1 MNLKNIHNRKDY
13 IKLNEFLGGTD
24 GGVGAKDGFA
34 NNAKLKDTVIGKIF
48 NGTFKG
54 IGWLY
59 RKTKEF
65 FAINKLNAQLVNE
78 LMRGVILF
86 CFANNIDLKT
96 GKKLDKEELK
106 SKENE
111 KENEKENQ
119 NKKEN
124 GDKETTKVEEPIT
137 GDKDYNTI
145 SKKIEDICK
154 NKYDFNPEAKE
165 FSSPL
170 KNSKIIPYPTYI
182 ETVNENDY
190 DPELICIGDKFRIIN
205 SNGSL
210 EDITISNINT
220 KENLVTYYVGENNK
234 EIFPKNGKGIPI
246 SSLLPSNFTG
256 FGNITKTCESFLRK
270 NISGY
275 DDMSDDDKVRLETV
289 FMHYKL
295 IKKLNSK
302 TTTATV
308 IKENLN
314 MIISSSFI
322 INEAIARIDL
332 DDPQAGKT
340 MTPIAITVK
349 DILSKR
355 DREKYKDN
363 DELNVLLKDINLAEI
378 EKYIESKDDIDK
390 NTKSVVSSYVNIYN
404 LKTIQ
409 LSAEQL
415 MSPKKNIDNLETN
428 ALKLKWNKTVS
439 KTNASFSGIM
449 DMSHLD
455 ISNSNIGGN
464 VNISKAKTAADK
476 IVNSTKT
483 QIEDAKISSKL
494 PLIEDKFANYAS
506 MQRESNS
513 WCYYSFKYKGK
524 IFKTALSPYQDKFD
538 DYGLVRIIKAIDDV
552 NETNHAVTTDDDFFS
567 EFLTM
572 NIDDPDF
579 KKGTPETKNV
589 YFMFKY
595 NAIFPASNDS
605 KIGAKV
611 LIFNEFVMR
620 DGKVY
625 LFLKM
630 KDGGNLT
637 VNIPNISNLNMKD
650 YVHSFDMVI
659 NNRHFN
665 LSKLDK
671 NWKTAL
677 NINNNTDLRTGNKPQ
692 CLNSKNKT
700 IESGLSLA
708 GAKLK
713 ITV

>member
-1 MNLKNIHNRKDY
+1 MNLKNIYNRKDY
-13 IKLNEFLGGTD
+13 LKLNEFLGGSE

-34 NNAKLKDTVIGKIF
+34 NNTKLKDSMIGKLF

-86 CFANNIDLKT
+86 CFANNLDLKT
-96 GKKLDKEELK
+96 GKKLDDEELK
-106 SKENE
+106 NDE
-111 KENEKENQ
+111 KEE
-119 NKKEN
+119 
-124 GDKETTKVEEPIT
+124 DKETIKTEEPIT
-137 GDKDYNTI
+137 AESEKNYNTM
-145 SKKIEDICK
+145 SKKVDSICK
-154 NKYDFNPEAKE
+154 NKYNFNPEAKD

-170 KNSKIIPYPTYI
+170 KDTKIIPYPTYV
-182 ETVNENDY
+182 ETINEKDY

-205 SNGSL
+205 SNGKL

-220 KENLVTYYVGENNK
+220 KENIVTYYVGENNK

-246 SSLLPSNFTG
+246 SSLLPSNFAG
-256 FGNITKTCESFLRK
+256 FDNITKTCDNFLRK
-270 NISGY
+270 NIIGY

-302 TTTATV
+302 TTTASA

-314 MIISSSFI
+314 VILSSYSI
-322 INEAIARIDL
+322 INEAISRVKL

-340 MTPIAITVK
+340 TTPSITLTVK
-349 DILSKR
+349 DILTKR
-355 DREKYKDN
+355 DREKFKDN
-363 DELNVLLKDINLAEI
+363 DDLNIPLRNINLAEI
-378 EKYIESKDDIDK
+378 EKFVEEKDKVDRK
-390 NTKSVVSSYVNIYN
+390 TKSIVSSYVNIYN

-409 LSAEQL
+409 LSADQL
-415 MSPKKNIDNLETN
+415 MVSRKNVDSVENN
-428 ALKLKWNKTVS
+428 KLKLKWNKTVS

-449 DMSHLD
+449 DMSTLD
-455 ISNSNIGGN
+455 ITNSNIGGD
-464 VNISKAKTAADK
+464 VDISKVKSAADK
-476 IVNSTKT
+476 VVNSTKN

-494 PLIEDKFANYAS
+494 PLIDDKFANYTS
-506 MQRESNS
+506 MQKESNS
-513 WCYYSFKYKGK
+513 WCYYSFKYNDKF
-524 IFKTALSPYQDKFD
+524 FKVAISPYQDKFD
-538 DYGLVRIIKAIDDV
+538 DYGLVRITTAFTDV
-552 NETNHAVTTDDDFFS
+552 DETKHTVIPDDDFFS

-572 NIDDPDF
+572 NVDEPDF
-579 KKGTPETKNV
+579 KKGTPVQKNI

-595 NAIFPASNDS
+595 NALFPASNDS
-605 KIGAKV
+605 KIKSKV
-611 LIFNEFVMR
+611 LVFNEFIMR
-620 DGKVY
+620 DGKTY

-630 KDGGNLT
+630 KGGGNLT

-650 YVHSFDMVI
+650 YIYSFDLVI

-665 LSKLDK
+665 LSKLDQT
-671 NWKTAL
+671 WKKSL
-677 NINNNTDLRTGNKPQ
+677 NFTNTDLRIGNKPE

-700 IESGLSLA
+700 IEAGLSLA

>member
-1 MNLKNIHNRKDY
+1 MNLKNIYNRKDY
-13 IKLNEFLGGTD
+13 LKLNEFLGGSE

-34 NNAKLKDTVIGKIF
+34 NNTKLKDSMIGKLF

-86 CFANNIDLKT
+86 CFANNLDLKT
-96 GKKLDKEELK
+96 GKKLDDEELK
-106 SKENE
+106 NDE
-111 KENEKENQ
+111 KEE
-119 NKKEN
+119 
-124 GDKETTKVEEPIT
+124 DKETIKTEEPIT
-137 GDKDYNTI
+137 AESEKNYNTM
-145 SKKIEDICK
+145 SKKLDSICK
-154 NKYDFNPEAKE
+154 NKYNFNPEAKD

-170 KNSKIIPYPTYI
+170 KNTKIIPYPTYV
-182 ETVNENDY
+182 ETINEKDY

-205 SNGSL
+205 SNGKL

-220 KENLVTYYVGENNK
+220 KENIVTYYVGENNK

-246 SSLLPSNFTG
+246 SSLLPSNFAG
-256 FGNITKTCESFLRK
+256 FDNITKTCDNFLRK
-270 NISGY
+270 NIIGY
-275 DDMSDDDKVRLETV
+275 DDMSDDDGEADSDKVRLETV

-302 TTTATV
+302 TTTASA

-314 MIISSSFI
+314 VILSSYSI
-322 INEAIARIDL
+322 INEAISRVKL

-340 MTPIAITVK
+340 TTPSITLTVK
-349 DILSKR
+349 DILTKR
-355 DREKYKDN
+355 DREKFKDN
-363 DELNVLLKDINLAEI
+363 DDLNIPLRNINLAEI
-378 EKYIESKDDIDK
+378 EKFVEEKDKVDRK
-390 NTKSVVSSYVNIYN
+390 TKSIVSSYVNIYN

-409 LSAEQL
+409 LSADQL
-415 MSPKKNIDNLETN
+415 MVSRKNVDSVENN
-428 ALKLKWNKTVS
+428 KLKLKWNKTVS

-449 DMSHLD
+449 DMSTLD
-455 ISNSNIGGN
+455 ITISNIGGD
-464 VNISKAKTAADK
+464 VDISKVKSAADK
-476 IVNSTKT
+476 FVNYTKN

-494 PLIEDKFANYAS
+494 PLIDDKFANYTS
-506 MQRESNS
+506 MQKESNS
-513 WCYYSFKYKGK
+513 WCYYSFKYNDKF
-524 IFKTALSPYQDKFD
+524 FKVAISPYQDKFD
-538 DYGLVRIIKAIDDV
+538 DYGLVRITTAFTDV
-552 NETNHAVTTDDDFFS
+552 DETKHTVIPDDDFFS

-572 NIDDPDF
+572 NVDEPDF
-579 KKGTPETKNV
+579 KKGTPVQKNI

-595 NAIFPASNDS
+595 NALFPASNDS
-605 KIGAKV
+605 KIKSKV
-611 LIFNEFVMR
+611 LVFNEFIMR
-620 DGKVY
+620 DGKTY

-630 KDGGNLT
+630 KGGGNLT

-650 YVHSFDMVI
+650 YIYSFDLVI

-665 LSKLDK
+665 LSKLDQT
-671 NWKTAL
+671 WKKSL
-677 NINNNTDLRTGNKPQ
+677 NFTNTDLRIGNKPE

-700 IESGLSLA
+700 IEAGLSLA

>member
-1 MNLKNIHNRKDY
+1 MNLKNIYNRKDY
-13 IKLNEFLGGTD
+13 LKLNEFLGGSE

-34 NNAKLKDTVIGKIF
+34 NNTKLKDSMIGKLF

-86 CFANNIDLKT
+86 CFANNLDLKT
-96 GKKLDKEELK
+96 GKKLDDEELK
-106 SKENE
+106 NDE
-111 KENEKENQ
+111 KEE
-119 NKKEN
+119 
-124 GDKETTKVEEPIT
+124 DKETIKTEEPIT
-137 GDKDYNTI
+137 AESEKNYNTM
-145 SKKIEDICK
+145 SKKVDSICK
-154 NKYDFNPEAKE
+154 NKYNFNPEAKD

-170 KNSKIIPYPTYI
+170 KDTKIIPYPTYV
-182 ETVNENDY
+182 ETINEKDY

-205 SNGSL
+205 SNGKL

-220 KENLVTYYVGENNK
+220 KENIVTYYVGENNK

-246 SSLLPSNFTG
+246 SSLLPSNFAG
-256 FGNITKTCESFLRK
+256 FDNITKTCDNFLRK
-270 NISGY
+270 NIIGY

-302 TTTATV
+302 TTTASA

-314 MIISSSFI
+314 VILSSYSI
-322 INEAIARIDL
+322 INEAISRVKL

-340 MTPIAITVK
+340 TTPSITLTVK
-349 DILSKR
+349 DILTKR
-355 DREKYKDN
+355 DREKFKDN
-363 DELNVLLKDINLAEI
+363 DDLNIPLRNINLAEI
-378 EKYIESKDDIDK
+378 EKFVEEKDKVDRK
-390 NTKSVVSSYVNIYN
+390 TKSIVSSYVNIYN

-409 LSAEQL
+409 LSADQL
-415 MSPKKNIDNLETN
+415 MVSRKNVDSVENN
-428 ALKLKWNKTVS
+428 KLKLKWNKTVS

-449 DMSHLD
+449 DMSTLD
-455 ISNSNIGGN
+455 ITISNIGGD
-464 VNISKAKTAADK
+464 VDISKVKSAADK
-476 IVNSTKT
+476 VVNSTKN

-494 PLIEDKFANYAS
+494 PLIDDKFANYTS
-506 MQRESNS
+506 MQKESNS
-513 WCYYSFKYKGK
+513 WCYYSFKYNDKF
-524 IFKTALSPYQDKFD
+524 FKVAISPYQDKFD
-538 DYGLVRIIKAIDDV
+538 DYGLVRITTAFTDV
-552 NETNHAVTTDDDFFS
+552 DETKHTVIPDDDFFS

-572 NIDDPDF
+572 NVDEPDF
-579 KKGTPETKNV
+579 KKGTPVQKNI

-595 NAIFPASNDS
+595 NALFPASNDS
-605 KIGAKV
+605 KIKSKV
-611 LIFNEFVMR
+611 LVFNEFIMR
-620 DGKVY
+620 DGKTY

-630 KDGGNLT
+630 KGGGNLT

-650 YVHSFDMVI
+650 YIYSFDLVI

-665 LSKLDK
+665 LSKLDQT
-671 NWKTAL
+671 WKKSL
-677 NINNNTDLRTGNKPQ
+677 NFTNTDLRIGNKPE

-700 IESGLSLA
+700 IEAGLSLA

>member
-1 MNLKNIHNRKDY
+1 MNLKNIYNRKDY
-13 IKLNEFLGGTD
+13 LKLNEFLGGSE
-24 GGVGAKDGFA
+24 GGVGANDGFA
-34 NNAKLKDTVIGKIF
+34 NNTKLKDSMIGKLF

-86 CFANNIDLKT
+86 CFANNLDLKT
-96 GKKLDKEELK
+96 GKKLDDEELK
-106 SKENE
+106 NDE
-111 KENEKENQ
+111 KEE
-119 NKKEN
+119 
-124 GDKETTKVEEPIT
+124 DKETIKTEEPIT
-137 GDKDYNTI
+137 AESEKSYNTM
-145 SKKIEDICK
+145 SKKVDSICK
-154 NKYDFNPEAKE
+154 NKYNFNPEAKD
-165 FSSPL
+165 FSNPL
-170 KNSKIIPYPTYI
+170 KDTKIIPYPTYV
-182 ETVNENDY
+182 ETINEKDY

-205 SNGSL
+205 SNGKL

-220 KENLVTYYVGENNK
+220 KENIVTYYVGENNK

-246 SSLLPSNFTG
+246 SSLLPSNFAG
-256 FGNITKTCESFLRK
+256 FDNITKTCDNFLRK
-270 NISGY
+270 NIIGY

-302 TTTATV
+302 TTTASA

-314 MIISSSFI
+314 VILSSYSI

-363 DELNVLLKDINLAEI
+363 DELNIPLRNINLAEI
-378 EKYIESKDDIDK
+378 EKFVEEKDKVDRK
-390 NTKSVVSSYVNIYN
+390 TKSIVSSYVNIYN

-409 LSAEQL
+409 LSADQL
-415 MSPKKNIDNLETN
+415 MVSRKNVDSVENN
-428 ALKLKWNKTVS
+428 KLKLKWNKTVS

-449 DMSHLD
+449 DMSTLD
-455 ISNSNIGGN
+455 ITNSNIGGD
-464 VNISKAKTAADK
+464 VNISKVKSAADK
-476 IVNSTKT
+476 VVNSTKN

-494 PLIEDKFANYAS
+494 PLIDDKFANYTS
-506 MQRESNS
+506 MQKESNS
-513 WCYYSFKYKGK
+513 WCYYSFKYNDKF
-524 IFKTALSPYQDKFD
+524 FKVAISPYQDKFD
-538 DYGLVRIIKAIDDV
+538 DYGLVRITTAFTDV
-552 NETNHAVTTDDDFFS
+552 DETKHTVIPDDDFFS

-572 NIDDPDF
+572 NVDEPDF
-579 KKGTPETKNV
+579 KKGTPVQKNI

-595 NAIFPASNDS
+595 NALFPASNDS
-605 KIGAKV
+605 KIKSKV
-611 LIFNEFVMR
+611 LVFNEFIMR
-620 DGKVY
+620 DGKTY

-630 KDGGNLT
+630 KGGGNLT

-650 YVHSFDMVI
+650 YIYSFDLVI

-665 LSKLDK
+665 LSKLDQT
-671 NWKTAL
+671 WKKSL
-677 NINNNTDLRTGNKPQ
+677 NFTNTDLRIGNKPE

-700 IESGLSLA
+700 IEAGLSLA
-708 GAKLK
+708 GEKLK

>member
-1 MNLKNIHNRKDY
+1 MNLKNIYNRKDY
-13 IKLNEFLGGTD
+13 LKLNEFLGGSE

-34 NNAKLKDTVIGKIF
+34 NNTKLKDSMIGKLF

-78 LMRGVILF
+78 LMRGVVLF
-86 CFANNIDLKT
+86 CFANNLDLKT
-96 GKKLDKEELK
+96 GKKLDDEELK
-106 SKENE
+106 NDE
-111 KENEKENQ
+111 KEE
-119 NKKEN
+119 
-124 GDKETTKVEEPIT
+124 DKETIKTEEPIT
-137 GDKDYNTI
+137 AESEKNYNTM
-145 SKKIEDICK
+145 SKKVDSICK
-154 NKYDFNPEAKE
+154 NKYNFNPEAKD

-170 KNSKIIPYPTYI
+170 KDTKIIPYPTYV
-182 ETVNENDY
+182 ETINEKDY

-205 SNGSL
+205 SNGKL

-220 KENLVTYYVGENNK
+220 KENIVTYYVGENNK

-246 SSLLPSNFTG
+246 SSLLPSNFAG
-256 FGNITKTCESFLRK
+256 FDNITKTCDNFLRK
-270 NISGY
+270 NIIGY

-302 TTTATV
+302 TTTASA

-314 MIISSSFI
+314 VILSSYSI
-322 INEAIARIDL
+322 INEAISRVKL

-340 MTPIAITVK
+340 TTPSITLTVK
-349 DILSKR
+349 DILTKR
-355 DREKYKDN
+355 DREKFKDN
-363 DELNVLLKDINLAEI
+363 DDLNIPLRNINLAEI
-378 EKYIESKDDIDK
+378 EKFVEEKDKVDRK
-390 NTKSVVSSYVNIYN
+390 TKSIVSSYVNIYN

-409 LSAEQL
+409 LSADQL
-415 MSPKKNIDNLETN
+415 MVSRKNVDSVENN
-428 ALKLKWNKTVS
+428 KLKLKWNKTVS

-449 DMSHLD
+449 DMSTLD
-455 ISNSNIGGN
+455 ITNSNIGGD
-464 VNISKAKTAADK
+464 VDISKVKSEADK
-476 IVNSTKT
+476 VVNSTKN

-494 PLIEDKFANYAS
+494 PLIDDKFANYTS
-506 MQRESNS
+506 MQKESNS
-513 WCYYSFKYKGK
+513 WCYYSFKYNDKF
-524 IFKTALSPYQDKFD
+524 FKVAISPYQDKFD
-538 DYGLVRIIKAIDDV
+538 DYGLVRITTAFTDV
-552 NETNHAVTTDDDFFS
+552 DETKHTVIPDDDFFS

-572 NIDDPDF
+572 NVDEPDF
-579 KKGTPETKNV
+579 KKGTPVQKNI

-595 NAIFPASNDS
+595 NALFPASNDS
-605 KIGAKV
+605 KIKSKV
-611 LIFNEFVMR
+611 LVFNEFIMR
-620 DGKVY
+620 DGKTY

-630 KDGGNLT
+630 KGGGNLT

-650 YVHSFDMVI
+650 YIYSFDLVI

-665 LSKLDK
+665 LSKLDQT
-671 NWKTAL
+671 WKKSL
-677 NINNNTDLRTGNKPQ
+677 NFTNTDLRIGNKPE

-700 IESGLSLA
+700 IEAGLSLA

>member
-1 MNLKNIHNRKDY
+1 MNLKNIYNRKDY
-13 IKLNEFLGGTD
+13 LKLNEFLGGSE

-34 NNAKLKDTVIGKIF
+34 NNTKLKDSMIGKLF

-86 CFANNIDLKT
+86 CFANNLDLKT
-96 GKKLDKEELK
+96 GKKLDDEELK
-106 SKENE
+106 IDE
-111 KENEKENQ
+111 KEE
-119 NKKEN
+119 
-124 GDKETTKVEEPIT
+124 DKETIKTEEPIT
-137 GDKDYNTI
+137 AESEKNYNTM
-145 SKKIEDICK
+145 SKKVDSICK
-154 NKYDFNPEAKE
+154 NKYNFNPEAKD

-170 KNSKIIPYPTYI
+170 KDTKIIPYPTYVEAI
-182 ETVNENDY
+182 NEKDY

-205 SNGSL
+205 SNGKL

-220 KENLVTYYVGENNK
+220 KENIVTYYVGENNK

-246 SSLLPSNFTG
+246 SSLLPSNFAG
-256 FGNITKTCESFLRK
+256 FDNITKTCDNFLRK
-270 NISGY
+270 NIIGY

-302 TTTATV
+302 TTTASA

-314 MIISSSFI
+314 VILSSYSI
-322 INEAIARIDL
+322 INEAISRVKL

-340 MTPIAITVK
+340 TTPSITLTVK
-349 DILSKR
+349 DILTKR
-355 DREKYKDN
+355 DREKFKDN
-363 DELNVLLKDINLAEI
+363 DDLNIPLRNINLAEI
-378 EKYIESKDDIDK
+378 EKFVEEKDKVDRK
-390 NTKSVVSSYVNIYN
+390 TKSIVSSYVNIYN

-409 LSAEQL
+409 LSADQL
-415 MSPKKNIDNLETN
+415 MVSRKNVDSVENN
-428 ALKLKWNKTVS
+428 KLKLKWNKTVS

-449 DMSHLD
+449 DMSTLD
-455 ISNSNIGGN
+455 ITISNIGGD
-464 VNISKAKTAADK
+464 VDISKVKSAADK
-476 IVNSTKT
+476 VVNSTKN

-494 PLIEDKFANYAS
+494 PLIDDKFANYTS
-506 MQRESNS
+506 MQKESNS
-513 WCYYSFKYKGK
+513 WCYYSFKYNDKF
-524 IFKTALSPYQDKFD
+524 FKVAISPYQDKFD
-538 DYGLVRIIKAIDDV
+538 DYGLVRITTAFTDV
-552 NETNHAVTTDDDFFS
+552 DETKHTVIPDDDFFS

-572 NIDDPDF
+572 NVDEPEF
-579 KKGTPETKNV
+579 KKGTPVQKNI

-595 NAIFPASNDS
+595 NALFPASNDS
-605 KIGAKV
+605 KIKSKV
-611 LIFNEFVMR
+611 LVFNEFIMR
-620 DGKVY
+620 DGKTY

-650 YVHSFDMVI
+650 YIYSFDLVI

-665 LSKLDK
+665 LSKLDQT
-671 NWKTAL
+671 WKKSL
-677 NINNNTDLRTGNKPQ
+677 NFTNTDLRIGNKPE

-700 IESGLSLA
+700 IEAGLSLA

>member
-1 MNLKNIHNRKDY
+1 MNLKNIYNRKDY
-13 IKLNEFLGGTD
+13 LKLNEFLGGSE

-34 NNAKLKDTVIGKIF
+34 NNTKLKDSMIGKLF

-78 LMRGVILF
+78 LMRGVVLF
-86 CFANNIDLKT
+86 CFANNLDLKT
-96 GKKLDKEELK
+96 GKKLDDEELK
-106 SKENE
+106 NDE
-111 KENEKENQ
+111 KEE
-119 NKKEN
+119 
-124 GDKETTKVEEPIT
+124 DKETIKTEEPIT
-137 GDKDYNTI
+137 AESEKNYNTM
-145 SKKIEDICK
+145 SKKVDSICK
-154 NKYDFNPEAKE
+154 NKYNFNPEAKD

-170 KNSKIIPYPTYI
+170 KDTKIIPYPTYV
-182 ETVNENDY
+182 ETINEKDY

-205 SNGSL
+205 SNGKL

-220 KENLVTYYVGENNK
+220 KENIVTYYVGENNK

-246 SSLLPSNFTG
+246 SSLLPSNFAG
-256 FGNITKTCESFLRK
+256 FDNITKTCDNFLRK
-270 NISGY
+270 NIIGY

-302 TTTATV
+302 TTTASA

-314 MIISSSFI
+314 VILSSYSI
-322 INEAIARIDL
+322 INEAISRVKL

-340 MTPIAITVK
+340 TTPSITLTVK
-349 DILSKR
+349 DILTKR
-355 DREKYKDN
+355 DREKFKDN
-363 DELNVLLKDINLAEI
+363 DDLNIPLRNINLAEI
-378 EKYIESKDDIDK
+378 EKFVEEKDKVDRK
-390 NTKSVVSSYVNIYN
+390 TKSIVSSYVNIYN

-409 LSAEQL
+409 LSADQL
-415 MSPKKNIDNLETN
+415 MVSRKNVDSVENN
-428 ALKLKWNKTVS
+428 KLKLKWNKTVS

-449 DMSHLD
+449 DMSTLD
-455 ISNSNIGGN
+455 ITNSNIGGD
-464 VNISKAKTAADK
+464 VDISKVKSAADK
-476 IVNSTKT
+476 VVNSTKN

-494 PLIEDKFANYAS
+494 PLIDDKFANYTS
-506 MQRESNS
+506 MQKESNS
-513 WCYYSFKYKGK
+513 WCYYSFKYNDKF
-524 IFKTALSPYQDKFD
+524 FKVAISPYQDKFD
-538 DYGLVRIIKAIDDV
+538 DYGLVRITTAFTDV
-552 NETNHAVTTDDDFFS
+552 DETKHTVIPDDDFFS

-572 NIDDPDF
+572 NVDEPDF
-579 KKGTPETKNV
+579 KKGTPVQKNI

-595 NAIFPASNDS
+595 NALFPASNDS
-605 KIGAKV
+605 KIKSKV
-611 LIFNEFVMR
+611 LVFNEFIMR
-620 DGKVY
+620 DGKTY

-630 KDGGNLT
+630 KGGGNLT

-650 YVHSFDMVI
+650 YIYSFDLVI

-665 LSKLDK
+665 LSKLDQT
-671 NWKTAL
+671 WKKSL
-677 NINNNTDLRTGNKPQ
+677 NFTNTDLRIGNKPE

-700 IESGLSLA
+700 IEAGLSLA

>member
-1 MNLKNIHNRKDY
+1 MNLKNIYNRKDY
-13 IKLNEFLGGTD
+13 LKLNEFLGGSE

-34 NNAKLKDTVIGKIF
+34 NNTKLKDSMIGKLF

-86 CFANNIDLKT
+86 CFANNLDLKT
-96 GKKLDKEELK
+96 GKKLDDEELNDEKEE
-106 SKENE
+106 
-111 KENEKENQ
+111 
-119 NKKEN
+119 
-124 GDKETTKVEEPIT
+124 DKETIKTEEPIT
-137 GDKDYNTI
+137 AESEKNYNTM
-145 SKKIEDICK
+145 SKKVDSICK
-154 NKYDFNPEAKE
+154 NKYNFNPEAKD

-170 KNSKIIPYPTYI
+170 KDTKIIPYPTYV
-182 ETVNENDY
+182 ETINEKDY

-205 SNGSL
+205 SNGKL

-220 KENLVTYYVGENNK
+220 KENIVTYYVGENNK

-246 SSLLPSNFTG
+246 SSLLPSNFAG
-256 FGNITKTCESFLRK
+256 FDNITKTCDNFLRK
-270 NISGY
+270 NIIGY

-302 TTTATV
+302 TTTASA

-314 MIISSSFI
+314 VILSSYSI
-322 INEAIARIDL
+322 INEAISRVKL

-340 MTPIAITVK
+340 TTPSITLTVK
-349 DILSKR
+349 DILTKR
-355 DREKYKDN
+355 DREKFKDN
-363 DELNVLLKDINLAEI
+363 DDLNIPLRNINLAEI
-378 EKYIESKDDIDK
+378 EKFVEEKDKVDRK
-390 NTKSVVSSYVNIYN
+390 TKSIVSSYVNIYN

-409 LSAEQL
+409 LSADQL
-415 MSPKKNIDNLETN
+415 MVSRKNVDSVENN
-428 ALKLKWNKTVS
+428 KLKLKWNKTVS

-449 DMSHLD
+449 DMSTLD
-455 ISNSNIGGN
+455 ITISNIGGD
-464 VNISKAKTAADK
+464 VDISKVKSAADK
-476 IVNSTKT
+476 VVNYTKN

-494 PLIEDKFANYAS
+494 PLIDDKFANYTS
-506 MQRESNS
+506 MQKESNS
-513 WCYYSFKYKGK
+513 WCYYSFKYNDKF
-524 IFKTALSPYQDKFD
+524 FKVAISPYQDKFD
-538 DYGLVRIIKAIDDV
+538 DYGLVRITTAFTDV
-552 NETNHAVTTDDDFFS
+552 DETKHTVIPDDDFFS

-572 NIDDPDF
+572 NVDEPDF
-579 KKGTPETKNV
+579 KKGTPVQKNI

-595 NAIFPASNDS
+595 NALFPASNDS
-605 KIGAKV
+605 KIKSKV
-611 LIFNEFVMR
+611 LVFNEFIMR
-620 DGKVY
+620 DGKTY

-630 KDGGNLT
+630 KGGGNLT

-650 YVHSFDMVI
+650 YIYSFDLVI

-665 LSKLDK
+665 LSKLDQT
-671 NWKTAL
+671 WKKSL
-677 NINNNTDLRTGNKPQ
+677 NFTNTDLRIGNKPE

-700 IESGLSLA
+700 IEAGLSLA

>member
-1 MNLKNIHNRKDY
+1 MNLKNIYNRKDY
-13 IKLNEFLGGTD
+13 LKLNEFLGGSE

-34 NNAKLKDTVIGKIF
+34 NNTKLKDSMIGKLF

-86 CFANNIDLKT
+86 CFANNLDLKT
-96 GKKLDKEELK
+96 GKKLDDEELK
-106 SKENE
+106 NDE
-111 KENEKENQ
+111 KEE
-119 NKKEN
+119 
-124 GDKETTKVEEPIT
+124 DKETIKTEEPIT
-137 GDKDYNTI
+137 AESEKNYNTM
-145 SKKIEDICK
+145 SEKVDSICK
-154 NKYDFNPEAKE
+154 NKYNFNPEAKD

-170 KNSKIIPYPTYI
+170 KDTKIIPYPTYV
-182 ETVNENDY
+182 ETINEKDY

-205 SNGSL
+205 SNGKL

-220 KENLVTYYVGENNK
+220 KENIVTYYVGENNK

-246 SSLLPSNFTG
+246 SSLLPSNFAG
-256 FGNITKTCESFLRK
+256 FDNITKTCDNFLRK
-270 NISGY
+270 NIIGY

-302 TTTATV
+302 TTTAST

-314 MIISSSFI
+314 VILSSYSI
-322 INEAIARIDL
+322 INEAISRVKL

-340 MTPIAITVK
+340 TTPSITLTVK
-349 DILSKR
+349 DILTKR
-355 DREKYKDN
+355 DREKFKDN
-363 DELNVLLKDINLAEI
+363 DDLNIPLRNINLAEI
-378 EKYIESKDDIDK
+378 EKFVEEKDKVDRK
-390 NTKSVVSSYVNIYN
+390 TKSIVSSYVNIYN

-409 LSAEQL
+409 LSADQL
-415 MSPKKNIDNLETN
+415 MVSRKNVDSVENN
-428 ALKLKWNKTVS
+428 KLKLKWNKTVS

-449 DMSHLD
+449 DMSTLD
-455 ISNSNIGGN
+455 ITISNIGGD
-464 VNISKAKTAADK
+464 VDISKVKSAADK
-476 IVNSTKT
+476 FVNYTKN

-494 PLIEDKFANYAS
+494 PLIDDKFANYTS
-506 MQRESNS
+506 MQKESNS
-513 WCYYSFKYKGK
+513 WCYYSFKYNDKF
-524 IFKTALSPYQDKFD
+524 FKVAISPYQDKFD
-538 DYGLVRIIKAIDDV
+538 DYGLVRITTAFTDV
-552 NETNHAVTTDDDFFS
+552 DETKHTVIPDDDFFS

-572 NIDDPDF
+572 NVDEPDF
-579 KKGTPETKNV
+579 KKGTPVQKNI

-595 NAIFPASNDS
+595 NALFPASNDS
-605 KIGAKV
+605 KIKSKV
-611 LIFNEFVMR
+611 LVFNEFIMR
-620 DGKVY
+620 DGKTY

-630 KDGGNLT
+630 KGGGNLT

-650 YVHSFDMVI
+650 YIYSFDLVI

-665 LSKLDK
+665 LSKLDQT
-671 NWKTAL
+671 WKKSL
-677 NINNNTDLRTGNKPQ
+677 NFTNTDLRIGNKPE

-700 IESGLSLA
+700 IEAGLSLA